1 MHIFLTE
8 VGADIVSLH
17 GQAVEDNKD
26 MKQVSYD
33 YCFMRDQ
40 PGRESAKIRVERPC
54 NAHGVSSCGAIEGSR
69 SCLADSTMCWRFGTI
84 GTPWTGYIEV

>member
-1 MHIFLTE
+1 MNEHTFLIE

-17 GQAVEDNKD
+17 GQVILLIEAGSSQERSKMTD

-40 PGRESAKIRVERPC
+40 PGNGISNDPGVER
-54 NAHGVSSCGAIEGSR
+54 
-69 SCLADSTMCWRFGTI
+69 
-84 GTPWTGYIEV
+84 